1 MFHLKSGDTVD
12 YNSGPAPVEEFDAVH
27 FVKNKSPEYTYL
39 RYNFER
45 NWYRN
50 VLFYIGKQW
59 ISYDRRRRQWVKPQL
74 PEWLPLPVTNKY
86 AATCDAMAS
95 VLEQVKPQI
104 IYAPSEDSP
113 SNLATSDVCNSVI
126 DVIEKETDMK
136 KVEADTRMWLTL
148 TGDAYWI
155 PYYDNSPEHGTI
167 FIKDL
172 ACQQCGF
179 IAPEEKFEGNAC
191 PQCGAVG
198 MAKEFTDP
206 QTGQPAGKEYPKGK
220 MVTEVASNFEIYS
233 DLQSAD
239 IDKSPYIFQARTYPI
254 EAIKA
259 KWPEKAEE
267 IKPEAPSQQ
276 LGQQYLSAISYATN
290 SGDSE
295 LSTGQLFGGGKII
308 SERATVW
315 RIWVQPNPIFPKG
328 VYAVVCGDVVLD
340 GPMELPF
347 HDSSG
352 KAFVNVIH
360 IKFKDVPGRF
370 FGKTPADDLIHKQIQ
385 RNKLESFIQL
395 CMQRMSNPVWLIPQ
409 SCGVTDVTGEPGEK
423 IKYNDSN
430 AYKSKPERVGGVEIT
445 QSAFRWLQK
454 IDDDFEELAATYDV
468 IKGNVPKNVPTLG
481 GLDLLKER
489 GMSRFGSLIS
499 NYENARV
506 KLVKMWLDIWREYA
520 VDYRTRSIKGENSRW
535 IVEQFNAANID
546 GNVEVRAEAGS
557 STPRSESYQQYIAG
571 QLLDKGLINPSDP
584 ATQIKLL
591 QKFHAVEF
599 AEVLDENVK
608 DAIQEQEEFKKT
620 NQVRLRP
627 LIDDN
632 NIHMI
637 YHVKMA
643 KTDEFMAMPE
653 EVKNAWYQH
662 IEATRQVITQLQMQ
676 QAMAQ
681 MPQKPI
687 SQGTEKNA
695 GQETKQ

>member
-1 MFHLKSGDTVD
+1 MYHLKNGDTVD
-12 YNSGPAPVEEFDAVH
+12 FNNGPVDVKLFDAVN
-27 FVKNKSPEYTYL
+27 FVKTKSPEYTYL

-126 DVIEKETDMK
+126 DVIEKEADMK
-136 KVEADTRMWLTL
+136 SVDAATRMWLVL

-155 PYYDNSPEHGTI
+155 PYYDNSEEHGI
-167 FIKDL
+167 VFIPNL
-172 ACQQCGF
+172 QCSNCGF
-179 IAPEEKFEGNAC
+179 VGEDEKFQNKTC
-191 PQCGAVG
+191 PNCGAVG
-198 MAKEFTDP
+198 TAAEFNDP
-206 QTGQPAGKEYPKGK
+206 ETGEKSGTKYPKGK
-220 MVTEVASNFEIYS
+220 MVTEVASNFEIYA
-233 DLQSAD
+233 DLQSEC

-259 KWPEKAEE
+259 KWPDKADR
-267 IKPEAPSQQ
+267 IKPEAPNQQ

-295 LSTGQLFGGGKII
+295 LTTGQLFGGGKII

-315 RIWVQPNPIFPKG
+315 RIWIRPSSVFPNG
-328 VYAVVCGDVVLD
+328 VYATVCGDVELD
-340 GPMELPF
+340 EPRELPF
-347 HDSSG
+347 RDSSG
-352 KAFVNVIH
+352 KPFINIIH
-360 IKFKDVPGRF
+360 IKFKDVPGRL

-395 CMQRMSNPVWLIPQ
+395 CMQRMSNPVWLVPQ
-409 SCGVTDVTGEPGEK
+409 SCGVSQITGEPGEQ
-423 IKYNDSN
+423 IRYNDSN
-430 AYKSKPERVGGVEIT
+430 AYKAKPERVGGVEIT
-445 QSAFRWLQK
+445 QSAFRWLSK

-499 NYENARV
+499 NYENARI
-506 KLVKMWLDIWREYA
+506 KLIKMWLDIWREYA
-520 VDYRTRSIKGENSRW
+520 IDFRTRAIKGENSRW
-535 IVEQFNAANID
+535 IVEQFNASNID

-557 STPRSESYQQYIAG
+557 SAPRSESYQQYIAG
-571 QLLDKGLINPSDP
+571 QLLDKGLINPGDP
-584 ATQIKLL
+584 ATLIKIL
-591 QKFHAVEF
+591 QKFHATEF

-620 NQVRLRP
+620 GQVRLRP

-632 NIHMI
+632 NIHII
-637 YHVKMA
+637 YHTKMA
-643 KTDEFMAMPE
+643 KTEEFLALPE
-653 EVKNAWYQH
+653 EVKNAWYSH
-662 IEATRQVITQLQMQ
+662 IEATKQVINQLAMQ
-676 QAMAQ
+676 QMMQ
-681 MPQKPI
+681 QPQQKQISRPI
-687 SQGTEKNA
+687 AENKA
-695 GQETKQ
+695 PK